1 MNNKK
6 GEWLAVHSDDFF
18 SLQPQYCCSV
28 CNNMISTYSPPH
40 VCENCG
46 SVNENKYNSISVSI
60 KEDCK
65 HEWVFVGASYT
76 DFDTIR
82 YYECSKCG
90 AKESISMGI

>member
-6 GEWLAVHSDDFF
+6 GEWLLVHGENFM
-18 SLQPQYCCSV
+18 SLQPQYRCSI
-28 CNNMISTYSPPH
+28 CNDIISTSNLPNE
-40 VCENCG
+40 CSQCG
-46 SVNENKYNSISVSI
+46 SINEYKGNSISVSI
-60 KEDCK
+60 KEECK

-90 AKESISMGI
+90 AKDSISMGI